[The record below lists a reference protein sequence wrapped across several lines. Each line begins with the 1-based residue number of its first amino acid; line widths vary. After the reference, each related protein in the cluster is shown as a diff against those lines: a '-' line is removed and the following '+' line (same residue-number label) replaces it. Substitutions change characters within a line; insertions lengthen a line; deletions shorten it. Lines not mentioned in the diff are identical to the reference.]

1 MRKSRATVVGAVVL
15 TVLSL
20 VLAACGG
27 DDSGTK
33 DKAQAATPAAAK
45 DLKGQTVR
53 LWIMNNGP
61 KPVADTRRIVAPFE
75 QKTGIRGQ
83 GRARRL
89 GRPAGPDPQRGG
101 LGEGPDV
108 TQAGTTQVP
117 FFAALGGFD
126 NLQDKVADIGGASA
140 YAPGIWKT
148 SQVEG
153 QEGTWGVPWFTEA
166 RTIYYRKDALKAAG
180 VDPATAFE
188 SQAALKTTLEK
199 LKGVKEIGGKP
210 IAPFGGPGK
219 KAYDLVHN
227 LMPWVWDAGG
237 TELSEDNTSSTINSP
252 EAVQG
257 VKFATDLVSQGLWDK
272 SMLERDGQQVEDQF
286 KGGRLAVFIGGPW
299 VLQSSKRADDD
310 TWTDASRNNIGV
322 APMPGGEGN
331 KGYTF
336 IGGSNL
342 MMFKSSE
349 HKDAAWALIK
359 YLSQD
364 QVQTDYAGLMGMFP
378 ARLKPQEAEGTVDA
392 DHEAF
397 YAAIKDQGRS
407 YAPIAQWAQVE
418 NAYKNQFGQILD
430 RAAGQGQLSDQ
441 DIKSGLDKA
450 AKEADGLLSQSAG
463 YGRAGPITRR
473 GVGRSP
479 SSHTPPRSRP

>member
-1 MRKSRATVVGAVVL
+1 MRKSRTTALMAVAL
-15 TVLSL
+15 AVLSF
-20 VLAACGG
+20 VVAACGSSS
-27 DDSGTK
+27 DDSGSNTDSK
-33 DKAQAATPAAAK
+33 TSSNAAAPAK

-61 KPVADTRRIVAPFE
+61 KPVADTQNLVKPFE
-75 QKTGIRGQ
+75 QQTGIKVKVELVGWDVQLDRI
-83 GRARRL
+83 RNA
-89 GRPAGPDPQRGG
+89 AVS
-101 LGEGPDV
+101 GEGPDV

-117 FFAALGGFD
+117 FFAALGGFE
-126 NLQDKVADIGGASA
+126 NLQDKVSQIGGASA

-153 QEGTWGVPWFTEA
+153 QDGTWGVPWFTEA

-180 VDPATAFE
+180 VDPKTAFT
-188 SQAALKTTLEK
+188 SQDALKATLEK
-199 LKGVKEIGGKP
+199 LKAVKEIGGKP
-210 IAPFGGPGK
+210 ISPFGGPGK

-237 TELSEDNTSSTINSP
+237 AELSDDNKKSTINSP
-252 EAVQG
+252 QAVQG
-257 VKFATDLVSQGLWDK
+257 VKFATDLVGEGLWDK

-310 TWTDASRNNIGV
+310 TWSDAARKNIGV
-322 APMPGGEGN
+322 APMPGGESN
-331 KGYTF
+331 KGFTF

-342 MMFKSSE
+342 MMFKSSQ
-349 HKDAAWALIK
+349 HKDAAWELIK
-359 YLSQD
+359 YLSDD
-364 QVQTDYAGLMGMFP
+364 QVQKDYAGLMGMFP
-378 ARLKPQEAEGTVDA
+378 ARLKPQAAEGTVDA

-430 RAAGQGQLSDQ
+430 QAAGKGALSDQ
-441 DIKSGLDKA
+441 DIQSQLDKA
-450 AKEADGLLSQSAG
+450 AKEADGLLAQSAG
-463 YGRAGPITRR
+463 
-473 GVGRSP
+473 
-479 SSHTPPRSRP
+479 

>member
-1 MRKSRATVVGAVVL
+1 MRKSRATVVVAVAL
-15 TVLSL
+15 MLLSL
-20 VLAACGG
+20 VVAACGSS
-27 DDSGTK
+27 DDDGGGNNKANTNANAGTS
-33 DKAQAATPAAAK
+33 AK
-45 DLKGQTVR
+45 DLKGQTIR

-61 KPVADTRRIVAPFE
+61 KPVADTERIVAPFE
-75 QKTGIRGQ
+75 KRTGINVKVELVGWDVQLDRI
-83 GRARRL
+83 RNA
-89 GRPAGPDPQRGG
+89 AVS
-101 LGEGPDV
+101 GEAPDV

-117 FFAALGGFD
+117 FFAALGGFED
-126 NLQDKVADIGGASA
+126 LSSRVSQIGGASA

-153 QEGTWGVPWFTEA
+153 QDGTWGVPWFTEA
-166 RTIYYRKDALKAAG
+166 RTIYYRKDALAKAG
-180 VDPATAFE
+180 VDPKTAFE
-188 SQAALKTTLEK
+188 SQAALKSTLQK
-199 LKGVKEIGGKP
+199 LKAVTEIGGKP

-227 LMPWVWDAGG
+227 LMPWVWDSGG
-237 TELSEDNTSSTINSP
+237 AELSDDNKSSTINSP
-252 EAVQG
+252 QAVQG
-257 VKFATDLVSQGLWDK
+257 VKFATDLVSEGLWDK

-299 VLQSSKRADDD
+299 VLQSSTRADDD
-310 TWTDASRNNIGV
+310 TWTAAARKNIGV
-322 APMPGGEGN
+322 ASMPGGNDN
-331 KGYTF
+331 KGFTF

-342 MMFKSSE
+342 MMFKSSQ
-349 HKDAAWALIK
+349 HKDAAWELIK
-359 YLSQD
+359 YLSDD

-430 RAAGQGQLSDQ
+430 KAAGKGALSDQ
-441 DIKSGLDKA
+441 EIQSQLDKA
-450 AKEADGLLSQSAG
+450 AKEADGLLAQSAG
-463 YGRAGPITRR
+463 
-473 GVGRSP
+473 
-479 SSHTPPRSRP
+479 